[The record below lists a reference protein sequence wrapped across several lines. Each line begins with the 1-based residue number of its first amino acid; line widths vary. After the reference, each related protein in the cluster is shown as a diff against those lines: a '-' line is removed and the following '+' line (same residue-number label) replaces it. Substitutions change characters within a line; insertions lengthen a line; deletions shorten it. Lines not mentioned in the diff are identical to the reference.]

1 MPDSFF
7 PAYPLLSCVLF
18 NLDPVPDP
26 PAASVPAVPV
36 RQLRSTLDGKHWA
49 LDEAKRPFRR
59 SIPPIDQGRAPV
71 KPRAPSPAC
80 GTIPSCVLFSSPAMS
95 ASSVSASAS
104 SGGAPHT
111 SAHSGVTPASA
122 HSGSGPPAPTG
133 SDGALP
139 ASASSGGAPPVG
151 SGASTLSPVP
161 STADSDGEGDDT
173 TVIHHSYSPQHS
185 FLDDFAPP
193 GLSGSDLIAGST
205 AVLQTTASVIHSTAS
220 AINTTASAV
229 RQMFSFDSARSHP
242 CAGPARDSRDLPPVR
257 DARDP
262 PPAQDQPPRDLD
274 QAPPSQEQFT
284 ELQRQYSTLQRQMD
298 ELLHRRTAD
307 QQARAIDEDFEAR
320 RKAAY
325 DAAGLCYQPRPP
337 ASPHPP
343 PGLPRQQEYRISH
356 KSIGY
361 LRPAD
366 ASIRPFEAVDG
377 EVYVCPLAWLAH
389 LRTKLDLKED
399 FQYKN
404 QVLQVASECLV
415 GRAAAWWTAIGQRM
429 RNILLTD
436 YPLEQ
441 WNLQMQVVCQSREQ
455 TRKTAAAR
463 S

>member
-1 MPDSFF
+1 M
-7 PAYPLLSCVLF
+7 
-18 NLDPVPDP
+18 
-26 PAASVPAVPV
+26 

-71 KPRAPSPAC
+71 KPRALSPAC
-80 GTIPSCVLFSSPAMS
+80 GTIPSRVLFSTPAVGTPS
-95 ASSVSASAS
+95 ASASAS
-104 SGGAPHT
+104 SGGAP
-111 SAHSGVTPASA
+111 
-122 HSGSGPPAPTG
+122 
-133 SDGALP
+133 P
-139 ASASSGGAPPVG
+139 ASASSGSAPHFV

-161 STADSDGEGDDT
+161 STADSDGAGDDTTSDGAGDDT
-173 TVIHHSYSPQHS
+173 TVIHHSRERS

-205 AVLQTTASVIHSTAS
+205 AVLNTTASVIHSTGS
-220 AINTTASAV
+220 VINTTASAV
-229 RQMFSFDSARSHP
+229 RQMFSSDTTRSHP
-242 CAGPARDSRDLPPVR
+242 SAGPAR

-262 PPAQDQPPRDLD
+262 PPARDQPPRDLD
-274 QAPPSQEQFT
+274 LAPPSREQFT
-284 ELQRQYSTLQRQMD
+284 EPQRQYATLQWQMN
-298 ELLHRRTAD
+298 ELRNRRTAD

-325 DAAGLCYQPRPP
+325 DAAGLCYQPPV
-337 ASPHPP
+337 AHHPP
-343 PGLPRQQEYRISH
+343 PGLPRQQEYRITH

-377 EVYVCPLAWLAH
+377 EVHVRPLAWLAH

-436 YPLEQ
+436 YTLEQ
-441 WNLQMQVVCQSREQ
+441 WNFQMQVLCQSREQ

-463 S
+463 SWLVDREQC